1 MVSSALEFDGFAQR
15 LLQLLDEGRF
25 VATYK
30 FAVLLG
36 LLEVLSESVGPA
48 GQAPATIST
57 RRLARAVVE
66 LYWPHTRPFG
76 TPTAGMLRQNQSGQ
90 AEIVGL
96 IAAFRERTVGDATA
110 PVSNARWAE
119 PERFEALVR
128 AVEWKLIEM
137 PLGRLQLIGNQY
149 DPFIYEPGWGELPK
163 QSEVKSDT
171 FEGRLHLAPG
181 AGDHLL
187 RSAGLLRPLV
197 QRTWALTVA
206 RFNGLPQAELDEFL
220 FGASRISLAPVTAG
234 LRELAEARCFYCNTP
249 VRSGA
254 QIDHF
259 LPWTRQ
265 IDNGIENLV
274 FAHGTCNRDK
284 SAFLAAEAHLER
296 WVARIA
302 DPSASRALRHIAD
315 QMRWDSHPDQTL
327 AVARS
332 IYLKLPDGYK
342 LWDLGK
348 QFSSMDRDRLATA
361 LAGP

>member
-1 MVSSALEFDGFAQR
+1 MSRALEFDGFAQR

-30 FAVLLG
+30 LAVLLR

-48 GQAPATIST
+48 GEAPGTIST

-66 LYWPHTRPFG
+66 IYWPHTRPFNAAG
-76 TPTAGMLRQNQSGQ
+76 TLRQNQSGQ
-90 AEIVGL
+90 AEVVRL
-96 IAAFRERTVGDATA
+96 IADFREQTVGDATA
-110 PVSNARWAE
+110 PLSNVRLAQ

-149 DPFIYEPGWGELPK
+149 DPFIYHLGWDELPK
-163 QSEVKSDT
+163 QSEVRADSFD
-171 FEGRLHLAPG
+171 GRLHLVPG

-206 RFNGLPQAELDEFL
+206 RFNGLQQAELDEFL
-220 FGASRISLAPVTAG
+220 FGAARISLAPVTAG
-234 LRELAEARCFYCNTP
+234 LRELAGGRCLYCGLA
-249 VRSGA
+249 VRRDA

-284 SAFLAAEAHLER
+284 SAFLAAEPHLER
-296 WVARIA
+296 WVGRMTDSATERTLRQIA
-302 DPSASRALRHIAD
+302 ND
-315 QMRWDSHPDQTL
+315 QRWDSHP
-327 AVARS
+327 
-332 IYLKLPDGYK
+332 
-342 LWDLGK
+342 
-348 QFSSMDRDRLATA
+348 
-361 LAGP
+361 

>member
-1 MVSSALEFDGFAQR
+1 MSRPLEFEGFAQR

-48 GQAPATIST
+48 GQAPATVGT
-57 RRLARAVVE
+57 RHLARAVVE
-66 LYWPHTRPFG
+66 IYWPHTRPFG
-76 TPTAGMLRQNQSGQ
+76 SAGALRQNQSGQ
-90 AEIVGL
+90 AEVVQL

-110 PVSNARWAE
+110 PLGNARWAE

-149 DPFIYEPGWGELPK
+149 DPFIYQPGWDQLPR
-163 QSEVKSDT
+163 QSDVKSDA
-171 FEGRLHLAPG
+171 FDGRLHLAPG

-206 RFNGLPQAELDEFL
+206 RFNSLAQAELDEFL
-220 FGASRISLAPVTAG
+220 FGATRISLAPVTAG
-234 LRELAEARCFYCNTP
+234 LREVAGGRCFYCGIA
-249 VRSGA
+249 VRRGA

-284 SAFLAAEAHLER
+284 GAYLAAEPHLER

-302 DPSASRALRHIAD
+302 ETGASRALRQIAD
-315 QMRWDSHPDQTL
+315 KRRWDSHPEQTL
-327 AVARS
+327 AVARA
-332 IYLKLPDGYK
+332 IYLKLPEGYK

-348 QFSSMDRDRLATA
+348 QFSSMNRPRLVAA
-361 LAGP
+361 LTVE